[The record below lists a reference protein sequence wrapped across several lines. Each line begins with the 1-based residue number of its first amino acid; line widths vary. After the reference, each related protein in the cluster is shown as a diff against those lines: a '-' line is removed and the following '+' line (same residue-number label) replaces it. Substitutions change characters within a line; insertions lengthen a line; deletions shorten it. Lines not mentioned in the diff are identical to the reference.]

1 MVGDPSSAYEGLCL
15 LGERLLEY
23 CGEGLK
29 PFIVTQSPSLLKVR
43 DSLLSQGCNFHG
55 QCLDGVNAIVDFQ
68 VGLWTRNRQDRCKA
82 TPAVTSY
89 HVKSG

>member
-1 MVGDPSSAYEGLCL
+1 VVGDPSSAYEGLCL

-29 PFIVTQSPSLLKVR
+29 PFIVTPSPSLLKVR